1 MQRIHYK
8 PAGIK
13 DLLVR
18 LRALTSLMA
27 DLAYSSVL
35 FNDPDIAEE
44 VLAIEEEI
52 DRLRNILRMNA
63 MLAAHDAEDAE
74 QLLGVLEVAD
84 ATDRIS
90 DALADIAALTIRKR
104 IHPIFVQALSESE
117 DRLVKVEVAEGAPL
131 VGTSLREVYDAIGA
145 AIDIIAVRRGKR
157 WVLSPSTDF
166 RFRPGDIIVAWG
178 SEAGIT
184 LFRDMAGG
192 ESVEQALPAPDTE
205 ASEQLR
211 QLRRVVLD
219 LKDLS
224 EIAVDLAYSAV
235 LYNSKDIAEEVLKL
249 EAQLDDLS
257 MMFADRVL
265 EICPRDQPR
274 AIAGLLQI
282 GVAAESIGDAAR
294 SIANVVLEL
303 EPHPVLKLAIE
314 ESPDTVYR
322 VTVKPGSA
330 MDGKEIREL
339 NLLDLAEATVSAI
352 RRERRWFRN
361 PSEDFRLQA
370 GDVLIVSGTREGE
383 KIIRRLA
390 SRPAKEVRKRASQPG

>member
-1 MQRIHYK
+1 
-8 PAGIK
+8 
-13 DLLVR
+13 
-18 LRALTSLMA
+18 MA